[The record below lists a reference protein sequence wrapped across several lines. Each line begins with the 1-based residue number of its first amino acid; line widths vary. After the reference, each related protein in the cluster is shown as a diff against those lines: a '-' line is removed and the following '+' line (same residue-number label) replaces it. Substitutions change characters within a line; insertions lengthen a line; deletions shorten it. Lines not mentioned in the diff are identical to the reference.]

1 MKEKEKKE
9 YENNLIKYSLIIR
22 DQKASKEEI
31 MKCIKVFEYFEE
43 YEKCKDLLEILSKP
57 GNKK

>member
-9 YENNLIKYSLIIR
+9 YEKNLIKYSLIIR

>member
-9 YENNLIKYSLIIR
+9 YEKNLIKYSLIIR

-43 YEKCKDLLEILSKP
+43 YEKCKDLLEILSKS

>member
-9 YENNLIKYSLIIR
+9 YEKNLIKYSLIVR

-43 YEKCKDLLEILSKP
+43 YEKCKDLFEILNKS

>member
-9 YENNLIKYSLIIR
+9 YEKNLIKYSLIIR
-22 DQKASKEEI
+22 DQKASKDEI

-43 YEKCKDLLEILSKP
+43 YEKCKDLLEILSKS

>member
-9 YENNLIKYSLIIR
+9 YEKNLIKYSLIIR

-43 YEKCKDLLEILSKP
+43 YEKCKDLLGIL
-57 GNKK
+57 NKSGDKK

>member
-43 YEKCKDLLEILSKP
+43 YEKCKDLLEILSKS